1 MRKAVFLVLLFFIS
15 VMAPLASSATTETQ
29 FKGGA
34 TSYTKTFSGQ
44 GNGSA
49 GAITFPFGAE
59 VTSAQFN
66 FLGEASTT
74 TWSNLTDNSDFGGI
88 GTGQWTSKQTGTFQ
102 YGTRTNLE
110 TANDEIALRGNP
122 TNNAVNFR
130 MSNELSNANS
140 ATINATGQ
148 FVALGDQGYNSVTKQ
163 FSDLSVSSSA
173 SWNYRGIVV
182 PVSEHEIHAT
192 RYSGT
197 SMYTA
202 PSIQRINATTGALL
216 GTASL
221 STSGCTS
228 QASSNWYDAAI
239 DPSGNIWTVSYSYY
253 TLSKWTL
260 NATKTQWQC
269 STYYDYGYPY
279 YLTGVDFDDDT
290 GKMFVSY
297 YDSST
302 YPTYNR
308 YLMEVNP
315 SNPRSINSTWSLG
328 TAVDYNYKTT
338 STAGNQNSGLVVDLP
353 RVILNE
359 YNVQGSRHHHFTMSG
374 FNIDKMGVQEM
385 PNGGHYGIT
394 QIDDE
399 GKLYYSCYH
408 TSYCN
413 TVQRKIHNWG
423 DGSITDSRTPTA
435 TSTTV
440 YGQTTT
446 ASRSVDQIKLQS
458 AIGYMPTGT
467 SIAIDVSNDNGATWK
482 SISVGSTKTFASS
495 GNKITWRATLNGT
508 STATPVLDQVTVQY
522 TTNYYTSGNFYVRSN
537 YNNPFPAYVAATIH
551 YNATVPSGTS
561 LSVQLGGS
569 SSSLC
574 SSGLTSFGQSGLTK
588 AFTTPSYGYICLKVS
603 FSTSNSANTP
613 VLEDIQVAL
622 HSNAPEN
629 PGFEIHKPHPIPEN
643 FNPPLSPTVG
653 WKENGPLIG
662 TKTINAVGATN
673 TIIKAFNDRIPDT
686 GAGFVDIPIDLTSES
701 SGILTLASFSV
712 TYTIQTVNLEIN
724 IPEGEILHERTEPY
738 EVITRHI
745 VGESATKIREA
756 TLTLMT
762 SSTASNP
769 TLFWQDGDVFPSP
782 NDPDGYIV
790 MDGNSYSILN
800 NSILEVHW
808 LFRVTSDFPDQNN
821 VRFKTGCLDD
831 SGSAG
836 FAPLDL
842 ISEEALS
849 VNRTF
854 GLGWMKVRDNEG
866 DLVRDDVPN
875 NAWVAAGETLHFQGA
890 MWFMDSDDAPL
901 DSAFDVRVS
910 RNGWVESTARDTTNN
925 NGSFFISVITPN
937 IDVPDGL
944 NYEVQTYNERNP
956 THVMAPNSD
965 WSRTFRVDATPP
977 ERITVSPE
985 DGSYEAGV
993 NEQDIRILVKDDIGV
1008 PMELT
1013 LMYWVEADHDLN
1025 RNGIADE
1032 SEYASK
1038 KVTNMSESKS
1048 KWFMATIDHSRNPN
1062 MGRVSYYWTGG
1073 DQAGN
1078 PVFYTQYD
1086 DEGVMYN
1093 LQSGHG
1099 FNFDDATFQTR
1110 KDSEAIFT
1118 GLEWVGHNDDAAVF
1132 AGLEQSITV
1141 GFIDANTAIDFEH
1154 ISLVFDF
1161 EGPNPS
1167 RDAQRISYS
1176 GLNNT
1181 FWSESNYI
1189 HLLPSSNMRETTNE
1203 SGLPWIIVT
1212 YDFVFAWDW
1221 PDEEMGDL
1229 ALLFK
1234 ERGSMEDSE
1243 LLILEHTF
1251 RVENDFTL
1259 SPTDYTV
1266 EDVSEPRT
1274 GQVADGTRVRKDDRL
1289 AFSGR
1294 VVYEGSNVPAPR
1306 DVGILVEVFDG
1317 EKLWSDGS
1325 LTNDGEYLIEVPL
1338 DSAKTLQSSPT
1349 RTCLISIT
1357 NIPGRGED
1365 MTGTLVSTTLRV
1377 IVDDAAPRVVRR
1389 MAPLNVIDVSP
1400 SNDLSSIYVEFQG
1413 SEDADLTGSEQMIH
1427 WVMRD
1432 QTRTVTIGAGSSL
1445 LGMQQE
1451 GQTVYWTGEVDITA
1465 GGTILP
1471 QSGDFVGFYI
1481 TGWDAA
1487 GNQFPVVSNSEAS
1500 PIPELAFDDTDFERQ
1515 WVRLGAVGPEL
1526 RVKSITVSDD
1536 HVSPGTDIEITAT
1549 VINNGGPTTSQFKV
1563 AFFAGDSDEPFDVKA
1578 IVGIEGGESVPVTVD
1593 WEVQNVDRVR
1603 VEVDYGNLLVEVNDN
1618 DNTAEHDINIAYGQY
1633 LGWLDSPREHPL
1645 AWIFAVSTVLI
1656 LILVATVASRTAV
1669 DLGDGA
1675 FAEDDEID
1683 WEDDDDDYDDDDYDD
1698 DDD

>member
-228 QASSNWYDAAI
+228 QASSYWYDAAI

-260 NATKTQWQC
+260 NAAKTQWQC

-701 SGILTLASFSV
+701 SGILTLTSFSV

-1683 WEDDDDDYDDDDYDD
+1683 WEDDDDYDDDDYDD

>member
-122 TNNAVNFR
+122 TNNVVNFR

-192 RYSGT
+192 RYSST

-202 PSIQRINATTGALL
+202 PSIQRFNATTGALL

-228 QASSNWYDAAI
+228 QASSYWYDAAI

-260 NATKTQWQC
+260 NAAKTQWQC
-269 STYYDYGYPY
+269 STYYNYGYPY

-374 FNIDKMGVQEM
+374 FNIDKMGIQEM

-399 GKLYYSCYH
+399 GKLYYSCYD

-423 DGSITDSRTPTA
+423 DGSITDSRTPTT

-522 TTNYYTSGNFYVRSN
+522 TTNYYTSGNFYIRSN

-551 YNATVPSGTS
+551 YNATVPAGTS

-643 FNPPLSPTVG
+643 FNPPLNPTVG

-673 TIIKAFNDRIPDT
+673 PIIKAFNDRIPDT

-701 SGILTLASFSV
+701 SGILTLTSFSV

-890 MWFMDSDDAPL
+890 MWFVDSDDAPL

-1048 KWFMATIDHSRNPN
+1048 KWFMTTIDHSRNPN

-1212 YDFVFAWDW
+1212 YDFIFAWDW

-1471 QSGDFVGFYI
+1471 QAGDFVGFYI

-1683 WEDDDDDYDDDDYDD
+1683 WEDEDDDYDDDDYDD